1 MSPFSEYYWNKILEY
16 KIIQQPSF
24 GNVKSGKSKVNR
36 FTHKQ
41 LESGQIQYVHD
52 GSENATDFIR
62 LIAIARNKESVPY
75 DLFINIIPVND
86 EIPQIVTNTGV
97 QMWVGGRA
105 VIKNSDL
112 SESHSH
118 PFVIN
123 FSLYFY
129 DFKNLQLRKI
139 TTPRLIS

>member
-1 MSPFSEYYWNKILEY
+1 MEY

-24 GNVKSGKSKVNR
+24 GNVKSDKSKINR

-52 GSENATDFIR
+52 GSENSTDSIR

-75 DLFINIIPVND
+75 DLFIDILPIND
-86 EIPQIVTNTGV
+86 EIPQIVTNTGL
-97 QMWVGGRA
+97 QMWVGGRN

-112 SESHSH
+112 SECFES
-118 PFVIN
+118 
-123 FSLYFY
+123 
-129 DFKNLQLRKI
+129 
-139 TTPRLIS
+139 